1 MCGLA
6 HVTGS
11 NRGADKSVFKW
22 RRVKASMSFE
32 LCTTGPRDFSVE
44 ELAFL
49 IKDNLPCKHLILA
62 VEETLVNFLLDDTSS
77 SGVLELEP
85 MNPYNRLLL
94 HRLADIFGF
103 SHQSVGEGEE
113 RHLVL
118 ERCSETSVP
127 SILISDLLWQY
138 DELQSPRTVDVIYRR
153 KEGSEV
159 LFKGSFKAHLSPDA
173 QKSSG
178 GCLASLQCRQGYK
191 AHTPIAHEFYLESSE
206 SKVEETPTPIF
217 NISLEEREEAYL
229 AARKQIFSGDQG
241 ETRQCMK
248 DRPRKDPMVAR
259 RMIAHALGQRI
270 RPSNL
275 EILHANTEECEEK
288 TKDVNIQHK
297 DEGRIN
303 LGKQTHMEVKTPPAK
318 YPDSGGSSTQVKK
331 EGKVNKESIREEHIG
346 AAKRIFANALGF
358 AREGNLSK

>member
-62 VEETLVNFLLDDTSS
+62 VEETLVNFLLDDT
-77 SGVLELEP
+77 
-85 MNPYNRLLL
+85 R
-94 HRLADIFGF
+94 
-103 SHQSVGEGEE
+103 
-113 RHLVL
+113 
-118 ERCSETSVP
+118 P

-318 YPDSGGSSTQVKK
+318 YPDSGGKLKSSVSNGSKTPHIKKITPKNTDGTGSSTQVKK

>member
-153 KEGSEV
+153 KEGSE
-159 LFKGSFKAHLSPDA
+159 
-173 QKSSG
+173 
-178 GCLASLQCRQGYK
+178 
-191 AHTPIAHEFYLESSE
+191 E